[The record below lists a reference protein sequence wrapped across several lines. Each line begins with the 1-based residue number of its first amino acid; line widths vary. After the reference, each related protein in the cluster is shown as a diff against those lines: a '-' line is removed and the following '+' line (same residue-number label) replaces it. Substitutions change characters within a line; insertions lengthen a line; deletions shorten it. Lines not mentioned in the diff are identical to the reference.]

1 MFKKSLGVSCAVA
14 AALGA
19 LGAFGTGTALGA
31 VPMPTVGGKIFADL
45 SYLDEKENDTKIAPS
60 GTGIDVQRFYLIVNE
75 KFDDTWSANMTT
87 DASYSSGGGAVD
99 VFIKKAYLQYSLPN
113 SKAFWA
119 RLGSA
124 DLPWVPMVEDLYGYR
139 YVEHVIV
146 DRLHFGTSA
155 DWGLH
160 GGGQFDGASYAVS
173 VVNGSGYK
181 NPTRS
186 KSMDVEARLAYQPI
200 DGLTV
205 AVGGYS
211 GKLGKDNYAT
221 ASTDTITP
229 TYHTAD
235 RLDALVAYVGNG
247 ARLGAEYFS
256 ANDWNNVTT
265 TASDKADGYSLW
277 GSYDFTSQLGAFAR
291 WDQAK
296 TSKDL
301 NPSLKDEYFNVGL
314 ATHPT
319 KGVDVSL
326 VYKHE
331 KMDGG
336 FINTAY
342 TGFNKTLGT
351 APMTKGEVNEVGIFA
366 QVAF

>member
-1 MFKKSLGVSCAVA
+1 MFKQSLAVSFAVA
-14 AALGA
+14 AALGT
-19 LGAFGTGTALGA
+19 LGAGTAFAA
-31 VPMPTVGGKIFADL
+31 VPMPTVGGKIYADL
-45 SYLDEKENDTKIAPS
+45 TNLDEKENDTKIAPS
-60 GTGIDVQRFYLIVNE
+60 GTGVDVKRFYLVFNE
-75 KFDDTWSANMTT
+75 KFDDMWSANITT

-99 VFIKKAYLQYSLPN
+99 VFVKKAYLQYSLPD
-113 SKAFWA
+113 SKVFFA

-124 DLPWVPMVEDLYGYR
+124 DLPWIPFVEDLYGYR
-139 YVEHVIV
+139 YVENVLV

-160 GGGQFDGASYAVS
+160 GGGQAGGASYALS

-186 KSMDVEARLAYQPI
+186 KSMDVEARLAYGI
-200 DGLTV
+200 AGLTV
-205 AVGGYS
+205 AIGGYS
-211 GKLGKDNYAT
+211 GKLGHDNYAT
-221 ASTDTITP
+221 ASTDTVSSTF
-229 TYHTAD
+229 HTAN
-235 RLDALVAYVGNG
+235 RVDALVAYVGNG
-247 ARLGAEYFS
+247 ARAGVEYFS
-256 ANDWNNVTT
+256 SKDWNNVTT
-265 TASDKADGYSLW
+265 PKSDKADGYSAW
-277 GSYDFTSQLGAFAR
+277 ASYDFTPMFGVFGR

-301 NPSLKDEYFNVGL
+301 SPDLKDEYFNVGL

-331 KMDGG
+331 KMDNGLINSQYGG
-336 FINTAY
+336 FS
-342 TGFNKTLGT
+342 KTFGT
-351 APMTKGEVNEVGIFA
+351 APMTSGEINEVGIWA

>member
-1 MFKKSLGVSCAVA
+1 MFKKNLAVPCAVA
-14 AALGA
+14 AVLGA
-19 LGAFGTGTALGA
+19 SGWGTALAG

-45 SYLDEKENDTKIAPS
+45 TYLDEKENDTKIAPS
-60 GTGIDVQRFYLIVNE
+60 GTGVDVTRFYLAVNE
-75 KFDDTWSANMTT
+75 KFDDMWSANITT

-99 VFIKKAYLQYSLPN
+99 VFIKKAYVQYSLPD
-113 SKAFWA
+113 SKALFA

-124 DLPWVPMVEDLYGYR
+124 DLPWVPFVEDLYGYR
-139 YVEHVIV
+139 YVEHVIT

-160 GGGQFDGASYAVS
+160 AGGQADGASYAVS

-186 KSMDVEARLAYQPI
+186 KSMDVEARVAYGI
-200 DGLTV
+200 DGLTF

-211 GKLGKDNYAT
+211 GKLGHDNYA
-221 ASTDTITP
+221 AAATDIAP
-229 TYHTAD
+229 GTYHMAS
-235 RLDALVAYVGNG
+235 RFDALVAYVNDG
-247 ARLGAEYFS
+247 ARFGAEYFS

-265 TASDKADGYSLW
+265 PASDQADGYSVW
-277 GSYDFTSQLGAFAR
+277 GSYDFNPQFGAFAR

-301 NPSLKDEYFNVGL
+301 APDLKDEYFNVGL

-319 KGVDVSL
+319 KGVDVAL

-331 KMDGG
+331 KMDDG

-342 TGFNKTLGT
+342 TGFSSKLGT
-351 APMTKGEVNEVGIFA
+351 ASMTSGEVNEVGVFA

>member
-1 MFKKSLGVSCAVA
+1 MSKKPLAIPCAIA
-14 AALGA
+14 AILGA
-19 LGAFGTGTALGA
+19 WGSGTALA
-31 VPMPTVGGKIFADL
+31 DVPMPTVGGKIFADL
-45 SYLDEKENDTKIAPS
+45 TNLDQKENDTKIAPS
-60 GTGIDVQRFYLIVNE
+60 GTGIDVQRFYLIFNE
-75 KFDDTWSANMTT
+75 KFDDIWSANITT
-87 DASYSSGGGAVD
+87 DAAYSSGGGAVD
-99 VFIKKAYLQYSLPN
+99 VYIKKAYLQYSLPG
-113 SKAFWA
+113 SKAFFA

-124 DLPWVPMVEDLYGYR
+124 DLPWVPFVEDLYGYR
-139 YVEHVIV
+139 YVEHVII

-155 DWGLH
+155 DWGIH
-160 GGGQFDGASYAVS
+160 GGGMVDGASYAVS

-186 KSMDVEARLAYQPI
+186 KSMDVEARLAYGF
-200 DGLTV
+200 DGLTF
-205 AVGGYS
+205 AIGGYS

-221 ASTDTITP
+221 AASDIIP
-229 TYHTAD
+229 PAYHTAS
-235 RLDALVAYVGNG
+235 RFDALVSYVNNG

-265 TASDKADGYSLW
+265 PASDKADGYSVW
-277 GSYDFTSQLGAFAR
+277 GSYDFTSQLSAFAR

-301 NPSLKDEYFNVGL
+301 NPSLKDEYFDVGL

-319 KGVDVSL
+319 KHVDVAL
-326 VYKHE
+326 AYKRE
-331 KMDGG
+331 RMDGG

-342 TGFNKTLGT
+342 SGFSSRLAT
-351 APMTKGEVNEVGIFA
+351 APMTSGEVNEVGIWA

>member
-1 MFKKSLGVSCAVA
+1 MFKKSFAVSCAVA
-14 AALGA
+14 AVLGGLGA
-19 LGAFGTGTALGA
+19 GTGTALA
-31 VPMPTVGGKIFADL
+31 DVPLPTVGGKIFADM

-60 GTGIDVQRFYLIVNE
+60 GTGIDVQRFYLVFNE
-75 KFDDTWSANMTT
+75 KFDDMWAANITT

-99 VFIKKAYLQYSLPN
+99 VFVKKAYLQYSLPG
-113 SKAFWA
+113 SKAFFA

-124 DLPWVPMVEDLYGYR
+124 DLPWVPFVEDLYGYR

-160 GGGQFDGASYAVS
+160 AGGLIDGASYAVS

-181 NPTRS
+181 NPSRS
-186 KSMDVEARLAYQPI
+186 KSMDAEARLAYGI
-200 DGLTV
+200 DGLTF
-205 AVGGYS
+205 AIGGYS
-211 GKLGKDNYAT
+211 GKLGHDNYVTAAT
-221 ASTDTITP
+221 NTTAA
-229 TYHTAD
+229 TYHTANRFD
-235 RLDALVAYVGNG
+235 VLVAYVNNG

-265 TASDKADGYSLW
+265 VASDKADGYSLW
-277 GSYDFTSQLGAFAR
+277 ASYDFTSQFGAFAR

-301 NPSLKDEYFNVGL
+301 NPGLKDEYFNVGL
-314 ATHPT
+314 AAHPT
-319 KGVDVSL
+319 KKIDVAL

-331 KMDGG
+331 KMDNG

-342 TGFNKTLGT
+342 SGFSSKLAT
-351 APMTKGEVNEVGIFA
+351 APMTSGEVNEVGIWT
-366 QVAF
+366 QVSF

>member
-1 MFKKSLGVSCAVA
+1 MFKKSLAVPCAVA
-14 AALGA
+14 AILGA
-19 LGAFGTGTALGA
+19 SGGGTALADG

-60 GTGIDVQRFYLIVNE
+60 GTGIDVQRFYIIVNE
-75 KFDDTWSANMTT
+75 KFDDMWSANLTT

-99 VFIKKAYLQYSLPN
+99 VFIKKAYLQYSLPG
-113 SKAFWA
+113 SKAFFA

-124 DLPWVPMVEDLYGYR
+124 DLPWVPFVEDLYGYR

-160 GGGQFDGASYAVS
+160 GGGTIDGASYAVS

-186 KSMDVEARLAYQPI
+186 KSMDAEARLSYSI
-200 DGLTV
+200 DGLV
-205 AVGGYS
+205 FAIGGYS

-221 ASTDTITP
+221 ASTAITP
-229 TYHTAD
+229 ATYHTAN
-235 RLDALVAYVGNG
+235 RVDALVGYVNNG

-265 TASDKADGYSLW
+265 PASDKADGYSIW
-277 GSYDFTSQLGAFAR
+277 GSYDFTSQFGAFAR

-301 NPSLKDEYFNVGL
+301 NPGLKDEYFNVGL

-319 KGVDVSL
+319 KGVDVAL

-331 KMDGG
+331 KMDNG

-342 TGFNKTLGT
+342 TGYSSKLGT
-351 APMTKGEVNEVGIFA
+351 VPMTSGEVNEVGIWA

>member
-1 MFKKSLGVSCAVA
+1 MFKKPLAVSCAVA
-14 AALGA
+14 AVLGT
-19 LGAFGTGTALGA
+19 FGGGTALAA
-31 VPMPTVGGKIFADL
+31 VPMPTVGGKIFADM

-60 GTGIDVQRFYLIVNE
+60 GTGIDVQRFYLIFNE
-75 KFDDTWSANMTT
+75 KFDDMWSANITT

-99 VFIKKAYLQYSLPN
+99 VYIKKAYLQYSLPD
-113 SKAFWA
+113 SKALWA

-124 DLPWVPMVEDLYGYR
+124 DLPWVPYVENLYGYR
-139 YVEHVIV
+139 YVDHVLV

-160 GGGQFDGASYAVS
+160 GGGEADGASYAVS

-186 KSMDVEARLAYQPI
+186 KSMDVEARLAYEI
-200 DGLTV
+200 DGFNF
-205 AVGGYS
+205 AIGGYS
-211 GKLGKDNYAT
+211 GKLGHDNYAT
-221 ASTDTITP
+221 ASTDVTP
-229 TYHTAD
+229 STYHTAD
-235 RLDALVAYVGNG
+235 RFDALVAYVNNG

-265 TASDKADGYSLW
+265 PASDKADGYSLW
-277 GSYDFTSQLGAFAR
+277 GSYDFTSLVGVFAR

-301 NPSLKDEYFNVGL
+301 NPGLKDEYFNVGL

-319 KGVDVSL
+319 KGVDVAL

-331 KMDGG
+331 KMDNG

-342 TGFNKTLGT
+342 TGFSSKLGT
-351 APMTKGEVNEVGIFA
+351 APMTSGEVNEVGIWA

>member
-1 MFKKSLGVSCAVA
+1 MFKKSVAISCAVA
-14 AALGA
+14 AALGT
-19 LGAFGTGTALGA
+19 LGAGRSAHADGL
-31 VPMPTVGGKIFADL
+31 PLPTVGGKIFADL
-45 SYLDEKENDTKIAPS
+45 SYLDEKENDTRIAPS
-60 GTGIDVQRFYLIVNE
+60 GTGVDVTRFYLVFNE
-75 KFDDTWSANMTT
+75 KFNDMWSANVTT
-87 DASYSSGGGAVD
+87 DASYSSGGGAVN
-99 VFIKKAYLQYSLPN
+99 VFIKKGYIQYSLPN
-113 SKAFWA
+113 SKALWA

-160 GGGQFDGASYAVS
+160 GGGQLDGASYAVS

-186 KSMDVEARLAYQPI
+186 KSMDVEARLAYQII

-211 GKLGKDNYAT
+211 GKLGKDNYTSA
-221 ASTDTITP
+221 ATDTAP
-229 TYHTAD
+229 TIYHTAD
-235 RLDALVAYVGNG
+235 RFDALVAYVGNG

-256 ANDWNNVTT
+256 ANDWNNVTSS
-265 TASDKADGYSLW
+265 ASDKADGYSVW

-296 TSKDL
+296 TSKDI
-301 NPSLKDEYFNVGL
+301 NPDLKDEYFNVGL

-331 KMDGG
+331 KMDNG

-351 APMTKGEVNEVGIFA
+351 ASMIKGEVNEVGIFA

>member
-1 MFKKSLGVSCAVA
+1 MLKKSLAVSCAVA
-14 AALGA
+14 AVLGTFGAGGA
-19 LGAFGTGTALGA
+19 LAA

-45 SYLDEKENDTKIAPS
+45 SHLDEKENDTKIAPS
-60 GTGIDVQRFYLIVNE
+60 GTGVDVKRFYLVVNE
-75 KFDDTWSANMTT
+75 KFDDMWAAGITT

-99 VFIKKAYLQYSLPN
+99 VYIKKAFIQYSLPD
-113 SKAFWA
+113 SKAFFA

-124 DLPWVPMVEDLYGYR
+124 DLPWVPFVEDLYGYR
-139 YVEHVIV
+139 YVENVIV

-160 GGGQFDGASYAVS
+160 GGGQAGGASYALS

-186 KSMDVEARLAYQPI
+186 KSMDVEARLAYNI
-200 DGLTV
+200 DGLV
-205 AVGGYS
+205 FAVGGYS
-211 GKLGKDNYAT
+211 GKLGHDNYAVAAT
-221 ASTDTITP
+221 NTVSP
-229 TYHTAD
+229 TYHTAN
-235 RLDALVAYVGNG
+235 RVDALVAYVNGG

-265 TASDKADGYSLW
+265 SASDKADGYSAW
-277 GSYDFTSQLGAFAR
+277 GSYDFTSQLGVFGR

-319 KGVDVSL
+319 KGVDVSF

-331 KMDGG
+331 KMDNGLVNDSYSG
-336 FINTAY
+336 FS
-342 TGFNKTLGT
+342 KTLGT
-351 APMTKGEVNEVGIFA
+351 APMTKGEINEFGVWA

>member
-1 MFKKSLGVSCAVA
+1 MFKKSLAVPCAVA
-14 AALGA
+14 AILGA
-19 LGAFGTGTALGA
+19 GGSGTALAG

-45 SYLDEKENDTKIAPS
+45 TYLDQKENDTKIAPS
-60 GTGIDVQRFYLIVNE
+60 GTGIDVQRFYLVFNE
-75 KFDDTWSANMTT
+75 KFNDMWSANITT
-87 DASYSSGGGAVD
+87 DAGYSSGGGAVD
-99 VFIKKAYLQYSLPN
+99 VFVKKAYLQYSLPG
-113 SKAFWA
+113 SKAFFA

-124 DLPWVPMVEDLYGYR
+124 DLPWVPFVEDLYGYR

-155 DWGLH
+155 DWGIH
-160 GGGQFDGASYAVS
+160 GGGQVDGASYAVS

-186 KSMDVEARLAYQPI
+186 KSMDVEARLAYGF
-200 DGLTV
+200 DGLTF
-205 AVGGYS
+205 AIGGYS
-211 GKLGKDNYAT
+211 GKLGKDNYAAAATDLTPATDHT
-221 ASTDTITP
+221 AS
-229 TYHTAD
+229 
-235 RLDALVAYVGNG
+235 RFDALVAYVNSG

-265 TASDKADGYSLW
+265 PASDKADGYSVW
-277 GSYDFTSQLGAFAR
+277 GSYDFTSQFSAFAR

-319 KGVDVSL
+319 KGVDVAL

-342 TGFNKTLGT
+342 SGFSSKLGT
-351 APMTKGEVNEVGIFA
+351 VPMTSGEVNEVGIWA

>member
-1 MFKKSLGVSCAVA
+1 MSQRSLAVSCAVTA
-14 AALGA
+14 VLGA
-19 LGAFGTGTALGA
+19 LGTGAAPAA
-31 VPMPTVGGKIFADL
+31 VPAPTVGGKIFADL

-60 GTGIDVQRFYLIVNE
+60 GTAVDVKRFYLVFNE
-75 KFDDTWSANMTT
+75 KFNDMWSANITT

-99 VFIKKAYLQYSLPN
+99 VYIKKAYLQYSLPG
-113 SKAFWA
+113 SKALFA

-124 DLPWVPMVEDLYGYR
+124 DLPWIPFVEDLYGYR
-139 YVEHVIV
+139 YVENTLI

-160 GGGQFDGASYAVS
+160 GGGQIDGASYAVS

-186 KSMDVEARLAYQPI
+186 KSMDVEARLAYSL
-200 DGLTV
+200 DGITF

-221 ASTDTITP
+221 AATDTTSP
-229 TYHTAD
+229 TYHTAN
-235 RLDALVAYVGNG
+235 RFDALVAYVNDG

-265 TASDKADGYSLW
+265 PASDKADGYSLW
-277 GSYDFTSQLGAFAR
+277 GSYDFTSQYGVFAR

-301 NPSLKDEYFNVGL
+301 NPSLRDEYFNVGF
-314 ATHPT
+314 ATHPV
-319 KGVDVSL
+319 KGIDVAL

-336 FINTAY
+336 FINDQY
-342 TGFNKTLGT
+342 SGFNKTLGT
-351 APMTKGEVNEVGIFA
+351 IPMTKGEVNEVGVWA
-366 QVAF
+366 QIAF

>member
-1 MFKKSLGVSCAVA
+1 MFKKSFAVASAVA
-14 AALGA
+14 AALGS
-19 LGAFGTGTALGA
+19 LGTGTALA
-31 VPMPTVGGKIFADL
+31 DVPLPTVGGKIFADL
-45 SYLDEKENDTKIAPS
+45 TNLDEKENGTRIAPS
-60 GTGIDVQRFYLIVNE
+60 GTGVDVQRFYIIVNE
-75 KFDDTWSANMTT
+75 KFDDMWSANITT

-99 VFIKKAYLQYSLPN
+99 VFIKKAFLQYSLPG
-113 SKAFWA
+113 SKALWA

-139 YVEHVIV
+139 YVDHVLV

-160 GGGQFDGASYAVS
+160 GGGQLAGASYAVS

-200 DGLTV
+200 GGLTV
-205 AVGGYS
+205 AIGGYS
-211 GKLGKDNYAT
+211 GKLGHDNYAT
-221 ASTDTITP
+221 ASTDTVSG
-229 TYHTAD
+229 TYHTAT
-235 RLDALVAYVGNG
+235 RVDALVAYVGNG
-247 ARLGAEYFS
+247 ARLGVEYFA

-265 TASDKADGYSLW
+265 PASDKADGYSAW
-277 GSYDFTSQLGAFAR
+277 ASYDFTPAFGVFGR

-301 NPSLKDEYFNVGL
+301 NPDLKDEYFNVGL
-314 ATHPT
+314 AAHATS
-319 KGVDVSL
+319 KIDVSL

-331 KMDGG
+331 KMDNG

-342 TGFNKTLGT
+342 TGFSSKLGT
-351 APMTKGEVNEVGIFA
+351 VAMTRGEVNEVGIFA